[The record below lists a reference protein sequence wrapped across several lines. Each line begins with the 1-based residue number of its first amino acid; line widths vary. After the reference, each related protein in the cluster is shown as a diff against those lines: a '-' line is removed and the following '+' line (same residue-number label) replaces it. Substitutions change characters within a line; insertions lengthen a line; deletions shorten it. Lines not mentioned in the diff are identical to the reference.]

1 MTNTEIKRTQKDMY
15 AELLNILEEY
25 EGVDHLVDFINK
37 KIEQID
43 AKAEKAKSKAAEK
56 KAEAD
61 ELQNVIAD
69 ILTDEF
75 VTIPEILNQIE
86 GDEISTQKISARLK
100 KLVDAGV
107 AEKSE
112 IKVAGGEGQKSRKLV
127 AYRLASN

>member
-1 MTNTEIKRTQKDMY
+1 MTNTEIKRTEKAMY
-15 AELLNILEEY
+15 AEIITILEEY
-25 EGVDHLVDFINK
+25 ENVDDLIALMNK
-37 KIEQID
+37 KINQIET
-43 AKAEKAKSKAAEK
+43 KAQKAKEKAAEK

-86 GDEISTQKISARLK
+86 GDEISAQKISARLK

>member
-1 MTNTEIKRTQKDMY
+1 MTNTENKRTQKEMY
-15 AELLNILEEY
+15 VELLNILEEY
-25 EGVDHLVDFINK
+25 EGVDHLVDFVNK
-37 KIEQID
+37 KIEHIETN
-43 AKAEKAKSKAAEK
+43 AEKPKSQAAEK
-56 KAEAD
+56 KAESD

-86 GDEISTQKISARLK
+86 GDDISTQKISARLK